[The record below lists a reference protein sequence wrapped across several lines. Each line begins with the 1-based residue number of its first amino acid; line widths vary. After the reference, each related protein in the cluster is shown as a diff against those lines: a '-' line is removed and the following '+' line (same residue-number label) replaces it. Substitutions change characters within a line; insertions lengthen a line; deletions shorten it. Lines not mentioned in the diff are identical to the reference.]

1 MILILWGTPCT
12 DFARDTPLRQEPA
25 HNLPIQ
31 QIVKISPRRPDSD
44 QPLRYNW
51 LVSSMLTIG
60 LLTGCNTPNKQPSDA
75 ASPTASKTPA
85 TTTAASTDSSP
96 KVVVTHT
103 VLCDLTKQIA
113 ASTVNVV
120 CLLAPGSDPHIYK
133 ITPADRQSIEDA
145 KLVLYG
151 GYDFEPELIKAIRA
165 TSNPASK
172 IAVYEVAVPQPQKF
186 EEDGKST
193 TDPHVWHNAQNGIK
207 IAETIEAS
215 LEKLV
220 PAQAATYKQNTQK
233 LTAEIGQLNTWIK
246 SEIGT
251 IPAAKKVLF
260 TTHDALGYY
269 SKAYGIPVNALE
281 GLSTEE
287 KPNAARAKELVDKI
301 KKVQV
306 PTIFAELTLNPKLI
320 TTIAREAKVKVSE
333 QEIYA
338 DGLGEV
344 SSPGGTYQKML
355 VSNTKE
361 IVEGLGGRFTPFV
374 AK

>member
-1 MILILWGTPCT
+1 M
-12 DFARDTPLRQEPA
+12 
-25 HNLPIQ
+25 
-31 QIVKISPRRPDSD
+31 KISTKTRPSNLARRYP
-44 QPLRYNW
+44 NI
-51 LVSSMLTIG
+51 VSIMLMLG
-60 LLTGCNTPNKQPSDA
+60 LFTGCKAPESQQPGAAVDPTPSQAPI
-75 ASPTASKTPA
+75 
-85 TTTAASTDSSP
+85 TAADKKP
-96 KVVVTHT
+96 KVVVTNT

-113 ASTVNVV
+113 ATTIDLV
-120 CLLAPGSDPHIYK
+120 CLLTPGSDPHVYK
-133 ITPADRQSIEDA
+133 LTPEARQSIEDA

-151 GYDFEPELIKAIRA
+151 GYDFEPELIKAIKA
-165 TSNPASK
+165 TSNPAPK
-172 IAVYEVAVPQPQKF
+172 VAVHEVAVPQPQKF

-207 IAETIEAS
+207 IAETIATN

-220 PAQAATYKQNTQK
+220 PVQAATYKQNTQK
-233 LTAEIGQLNTWIK
+233 VTSEIGQLDTWIK

-269 SKAYGIPVNALE
+269 SKAYGIPVAALE

-287 KPNAARAKELVDKI
+287 KPNAARAKELVIKI
-301 KKVQV
+301 KKAQV
-306 PTIFAELTLNPKLI
+306 PTIYAELTLNPKLI
-320 TTIAREAKVKVSE
+320 TTIAQEAKVKVSA

-338 DGLGEV
+338 DGLGEA

-355 VSNTKE
+355 ASNTKT
-361 IVEGLGGRFTPFV
+361 IVEGLGGKYTPFV

>member
-1 MILILWGTPCT
+1 
-12 DFARDTPLRQEPA
+12 
-25 HNLPIQ
+25 
-31 QIVKISPRRPDSD
+31 
-44 QPLRYNW
+44 
-51 LVSSMLTIG
+51 MLTIG

-165 TSNPASK
+165 TSNPAPK

-207 IAETIEAS
+207 IAETIEAN

-233 LTAEIGQLNTWIK
+233 LTAEIGQLDTWIK

-260 TTHDALGYY
+260 TTHDALVYY

-287 KPNAARAKELVDKI
+287 KPNAARAKELVGKI

-320 TTIAREAKVKVSE
+320 MTIAQEAKVKVSE

-361 IVEGLGGRFTPFV
+361 IVEGLGGRFTPFA

>member
-1 MILILWGTPCT
+1 M
-12 DFARDTPLRQEPA
+12 
-25 HNLPIQ
+25 
-31 QIVKISPRRPDSD
+31 KISTKTRPSNLARRYP
-44 QPLRYNW
+44 NI
-51 LVSSMLTIG
+51 VSIVLMFG
-60 LLTGCNTPNKQPSDA
+60 LFTGCKAPESQQPGAAVDPTPSQAPIA
-75 ASPTASKTPA
+75 AADKK
-85 TTTAASTDSSP
+85 P
-96 KVVVTHT
+96 KVVVTNT

-113 ASTVNVV
+113 ATTIDLV
-120 CLLAPGSDPHIYK
+120 CLLTPGSDPHVYRL
-133 ITPADRQSIEDA
+133 TPEARQLIEDA

-151 GYDFEPELIKAIRA
+151 GYDFEPELVKAIKA
-165 TSNPASK
+165 TSNPAPK
-172 IAVYEVAVPQPQKF
+172 IAVNEVAVPQPQKF

-193 TDPHVWHNAQNGIK
+193 NDPHVWHNAQNGIK

-233 LTAEIGQLNTWIK
+233 LTTEIGQLDKWIK
-246 SEIGT
+246 SQISM
-251 IPAAKKVLF
+251 IPVAKRVLF

-269 SKAYGIPVNALE
+269 SKAYGIPVDALE

-287 KPNAARAKELVDKI
+287 KPNAARAKELVGKI
-301 KKVQV
+301 RKAQV

-320 TTIAREAKVKVSE
+320 TTIAQEAKVKVAT

-344 SSPGGTYQKML
+344 NGTGGTYQKML
-355 VSNTKE
+355 VSNTRS
-361 IVEGLGGRFTPFV
+361 IVEGLGGKYTPFV

>member
-1 MILILWGTPCT
+1 M
-12 DFARDTPLRQEPA
+12 
-25 HNLPIQ
+25 
-31 QIVKISPRRPDSD
+31 KISSRRSDSKHA
-44 QPLRYNW
+44 LRFHW
-51 LVSSMLTIG
+51 IG
-60 LLTGCNTPNKQPSDA
+60 LSLLAFGMLTGCTTPASKQPTDA
-75 ASPTASKTPA
+75 AIPTARETPA
-85 TTTAASTDSSP
+85 TTTAANTDSSP
-96 KVVVTHT
+96 KVVVTNT

-120 CLLAPGSDPHIYK
+120 CLLAPGSDPHVNK
-133 ITPADRQSIEDA
+133 LTPEARQSIEEA

-151 GYDFEPELIKAIRA
+151 GYNLEPELIRAIKA
-165 TSNPASK
+165 TSNPAPK
-172 IAVYEVAVPQPQKF
+172 IAVHEVAVPQPQQF

-207 IAETIEAS
+207 IAETIEAN

-233 LTAEIGQLNTWIK
+233 LTSEIGQLDTWIK

-269 SKAYGIPVNALE
+269 SKAYGIPVEGLE

-287 KPNAARAKELVDKI
+287 KPNAARAKELVGKI
-301 KKVQV
+301 KKAQVQ
-306 PTIFAELTLNPKLI
+306 TIFAELTLNPKLI
-320 TTIAREAKVKVSE
+320 TTIAQEAKVKVAE
-333 QEIYA
+333 QKIYA
-338 DGLGEV
+338 DGLGEA
-344 SSPGGTYQKML
+344 SSSGGTYQNML
-355 VSNTKE
+355 ASNTKT
-361 IVEGLGGRFTPFV
+361 IVEGLGGKYAPFV

>member
-1 MILILWGTPCT
+1 MYP
-12 DFARDTPLRQEPA
+12 F
-25 HNLPIQ
+25 NLTT
-31 QIVKISPRRPDSD
+31 VKISPHRSN
-44 QPLRYNW
+44 LKHLLHSNW
-51 LVSSMLTIG
+51 LVSSLLTFG
-60 LLTGCNTPNKQPSDA
+60 LLNGCTPPNSQQPGDPT
-75 ASPTASKTPA
+75 SPTASETPA
-85 TTTAASTDSSP
+85 ATTGSNP
-96 KVVVTHT
+96 KVVVTNT

-113 ASTVNVV
+113 GNTVDVV
-120 CLLAPGSDPHIYK
+120 CILAAGSDAHVYK
-133 ITPADRQSIEDA
+133 LTPEARQSIETG

-151 GYDFEPELIKAIRA
+151 GYDFEPELIKAIKA
-165 TSNPASK
+165 TSNPAPK
-172 IAVYEVAVPQPQKF
+172 IAVHEVAVPQPQKF

-207 IAETIEAS
+207 IAETIETN

-233 LTAEIGQLNTWIK
+233 LTAELGQLDTWIK
-246 SEIGT
+246 SQVGT
-251 IPAAKKVLF
+251 IPAAKKTLF

-269 SKAYGIPVNALE
+269 SKAYGIPVDALE

-287 KPNAARAKELVDKI
+287 KPNAARAKEMVGKI
-301 KKVQV
+301 KKAQV

-320 TTIAREAKVKVSE
+320 TAIAQEAKVKVSA

-355 VSNTKE
+355 ISNTKS
-361 IVEGLGGRFTPFV
+361 IVEGLGGKFTPFA